1 MSGEM
6 MDCLKVEGK
15 EPVAKDALTILVM
28 VGARI
33 GRHFFRR
40 VVGIGSRSPC
50 LLGADWMWCVISSTV
65 AGWKDAR
72 LAGGDGGSGVCGD
85 EVDGGIADRSWK
97 ILSAKKDEDCAVA
110 VGSVDELDGNGLDGL
125 RWSMEL
131 IVYHSL
137 RGSVWLILMRLEWYS
152 RFCSQK
158 GAVVKVCG
166 FAE

>member
-40 VVGIGSRSPC
+40 LVGIGSRSHC
-50 LLGADWMWCVISSTV
+50 LLGADWMRCVISSTV

-85 EVDGGIADRSWK
+85 EVDGGIADRSWR
-97 ILSAKKDEDCAVA
+97 ILSEKNDEKDCAVA
-110 VGSVDELDGNGLDGL
+110 IGSADELDGTGLDEL

-131 IVYHSL
+131 IVCHSL

-152 RFCSQK
+152 RF
-158 GAVVKVCG
+158 A
-166 FAE
+166 ARRELW